1 MLSIKET
8 LLINRFAQGLVDCEP
23 LISLFKE
30 LDLEQKRDYL
40 AEIRS
45 LIMQSKPNNN
55 DIEITIQNSGLRPTY
70 TPCVLLCKGVEDY
83 KLKKINDLPEPE
95 LEKALIVFLNLFKVA
110 YLRRFNTEKNA
121 PHKWW
126 YWDLS
131 NQNNLKK
138 IEGMYI

>member
-8 LLINRFAQGLVDCEP
+8 LLINRFAQGLVGCEP
-23 LISLFKE
+23 LISMFKE

-70 TPCVLLCKGVEDY
+70 TPCVLLRKGVEDY

-110 YLRRFNTEKNA
+110 YQRRFNTEKNA
-121 PHKWW
+121 QYKWW

-131 NQNNLKK
+131 DKDNLKK
-138 IEGMYI
+138 IEDMYV